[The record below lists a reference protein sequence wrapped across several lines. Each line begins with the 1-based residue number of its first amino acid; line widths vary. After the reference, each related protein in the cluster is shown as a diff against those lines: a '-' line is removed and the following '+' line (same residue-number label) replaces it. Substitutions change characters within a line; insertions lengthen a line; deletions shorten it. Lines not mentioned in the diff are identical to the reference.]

1 MNRNFTKDEDRMFIK
16 SIENIQKYLSE
27 RYNPHVKIIIDSSSA
42 ELLEGFKKMIKGSCG
57 SDEAKS

>member
-27 RYNPHVKIIIDSSSA
+27 RYNPHVKMIIDSSSV
-42 ELLEGFKKMIKGSCG
+42 EILEGIRKIIKKRRGG
-57 SDEAKS
+57 